1 VRRIKRR
8 QALRPP
14 TDEEVGRLMAA
25 HLVAQRVSLGIS
37 PEEVL
42 ARIGYTYERTPR
54 RERLGLDAQQWA
66 IYRLAVLEAELAQD
80 GRVST
85 FQRYARAVGVKVA
98 VDAGTITGQN
108 RARMRRVKW
117 KACRRRVVRARFAK
131 RVVNQQM
138 LRRLG
143 PPRRRI
149 PLR

>member
-8 QALRPP
+8 PALRPP
-14 TDEEVGRLMAA
+14 TDEEIIRLTAA
-25 HLVAQRVSLGIS
+25 DLVAQRVSLGIS
-37 PEEVL
+37 PAEVL

-54 RERLGLDAQQWA
+54 EDRLGLDAQQWA
-66 IYRLAVLEAELAQD
+66 TYRLAVLEAELAED
-80 GRVST
+80 GRLST
-85 FQRYARAVGVKVA
+85 FQRYARAVGAA
-98 VDAGTITGQN
+98 VRVNLGTATGQN

-117 KACRRRVVRARFAK
+117 VAGRRRVVRTRFAK